1 MWKLDID
8 FLDFFQTFDDRSSC
22 VFNRYVL
29 QNWSNSYE
37 LNFLLILQVTNTWK
51 RAFMHCKQGTCKVRN
66 EIETKRNETERNETK
81 SNETKWNDVTFR
93 FVSFRSVSF
102 RFVRFRFVSFRFYF
116 VSHFTGTQKT
126 STCTPLLFLKI
137 LNKIIARI
145 SWQNIKKISIGIFFL
160 HANLFMKKPLNNPY
174 STNK

>member
-1 MWKLDID
+1 
-8 FLDFFQTFDDRSSC
+8 
-22 VFNRYVL
+22 
-29 QNWSNSYE
+29 
-37 LNFLLILQVTNTWK
+37 
-51 RAFMHCKQGTCKVRN
+51 MHCKQGTCKVRN
-66 EIETKRNETERNETK
+66 EIETKRNETKRNETK
-81 SNETKWNDVTFR
+81 PNETKRNQTKRNETDRNETKRNETKRNDVTFR

-102 RFVRFRFVSFRFYF
+102 RFIRFRFVLFDFVSFRSFRLVSFRFYF

-126 STCTPLLFLKI
+126 STCTLLHFLKI

-145 SWQNIKKISIGIFFL
+145 SWQNIKNISIGNFFL